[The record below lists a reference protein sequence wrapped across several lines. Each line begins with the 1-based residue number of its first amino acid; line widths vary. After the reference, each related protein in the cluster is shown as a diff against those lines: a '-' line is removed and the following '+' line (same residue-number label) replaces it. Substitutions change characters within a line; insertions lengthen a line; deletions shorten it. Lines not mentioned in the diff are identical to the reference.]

1 MDLCWQIMS
10 LLFNMLSRF
19 VIVFLL
25 RSKCLSFNFMAAVTI
40 CSDYGAQENKVCHYF
55 HCFPIYL
62 PWNDGTGCHDLSFL
76 KVLSH
81 VNRHINIIGLYFLC
95 FFFFNRVIVIWYL
108 RDNNEPLFVH
118 RRKKRFFLSSCI
130 RAPLHLF
137 WICSIH
143 LSTADSKDML
153 RILFGY
159 TQILI

>member
-1 MDLCWQIMS
+1 MDLCWQVMS
-10 LLFNMLSRF
+10 LLFNILSRF
-19 VIVFLL
+19 VIVFLP

-55 HCFPIYL
+55 HCFPIFL
-62 PWNDGTGCHDLSFL
+62 PWSDGMGCHDLNFL

-81 VNRHINIIGLYFLC
+81 MNSHINIIGLYFLC
-95 FFFFNRVIVIWYL
+95 CFLQGHCHLILEIIMNPYL
-108 RDNNEPLFVH
+108 YTEE
-118 RRKKRFFLSSCI
+118 KKRFFLNSCI

-153 RILFGY
+153 KLLLGC